1 MGDIKKIRKKYE
13 TPKHPWNRERIEIE
27 GELKKQYGLKNKKEI
42 WKMDSKLRNFKD
54 QVKSLSTR
62 TDAQGNKERMQ
73 LMAKL
78 VKLGLLKESEP
89 IDKVLS
95 LEVKDILERR
105 LQTLLHKKLLA
116 RSVGQARQFIV
127 HGHIRVNDSKITAPG
142 YMVKASEENAIQF
155 SATSAL
161 YDKDHPERFKEEEK
175 AVKKQIEKE
184 KESSDKKEKLL
195 TDEELEAKRI
205 ADAMAQ
211 EETKRADA
219 EVQKLIKG
227 KENGK

>member
-62 TDAQGNKERMQ
+62 TDAQGNKEK
-73 LMAKL
+73 LLLTAKL
-78 VKLGLLKESEP
+78 IRLGLLKESEP

-127 HGHIRVNDSKITAPG
+127 HGHIRVNESKITAPG
-142 YMVKASEENAIQF
+142 YIVKASEENAIQF

-175 AVKKQIEKE
+175 AVKKQMEKE
-184 KESSDKKEKLL
+184 KELGDKKEKLM

-205 ADAMAQ
+205 ADALSQ